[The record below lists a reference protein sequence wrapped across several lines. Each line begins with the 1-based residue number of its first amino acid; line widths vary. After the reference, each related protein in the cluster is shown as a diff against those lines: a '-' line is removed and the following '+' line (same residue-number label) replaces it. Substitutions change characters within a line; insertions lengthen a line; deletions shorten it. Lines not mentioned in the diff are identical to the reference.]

1 MKKYLL
7 LLVMFIAT
15 IGYIAGLYGFFH
27 NLNFIFHEITITP
40 WLILRGMF
48 PLAWGIMALLT
59 FVMAEYV
66 YRQRFHN
73 APHFR
78 LKRIIWS
85 KIYALSV
92 LLLY

>member
-15 IGYIAGLYGFFH
+15 IGYVAGLYGFFH
-27 NLNFIFHEITITP
+27 NLNFIFREITITS

-66 YRQRFHN
+66 YRQRFRN
-73 APHFR
+73 EPHFR

-85 KIYALSV
+85 KNLCFIGIVAV
-92 LLLY
+92 